1 MKKQFTD
8 TAEVGLTKK
17 QKAILKSKAK
27 QSKLTVSEYIRK
39 RLLKSMLHSCFLIE
53 NGSIRVLYY
62 SRPGYFLLFLFRW
75 GGY

>member
-39 RLLKSMLHSCFLIE
+39 RLF
-53 NGSIRVLYY
+53 
-62 SRPGYFLLFLFRW
+62 
-75 GGY
+75 